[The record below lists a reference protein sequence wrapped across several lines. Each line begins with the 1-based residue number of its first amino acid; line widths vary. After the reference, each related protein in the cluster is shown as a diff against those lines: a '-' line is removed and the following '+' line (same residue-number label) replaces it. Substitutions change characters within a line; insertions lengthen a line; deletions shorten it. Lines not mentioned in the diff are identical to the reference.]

1 MAWHVP
7 VRLGVSPHIKAGQ
20 GNPEG
25 EKEVPKSGKKKKSDS
40 LISAV
45 SHNTRTSIHPST
57 KYMTGSGQT

>member
-25 EKEVPKSGKKKKSDS
+25 EKEVPKSGKKKKKVRYPDFSCES
-40 LISAV
+40 
-45 SHNTRTSIHPST
+45 
-57 KYMTGSGQT
+57 